1 MIRARVCWDVSW
13 ILRLKRD
20 VIVFAELER
29 VLFERLLRDLL
40 KATIWRK
47 FTFIEHIL
55 VDDAEGSQM
64 WLIEVSVNFLEA
76 AVLVTEVAS
85 LAIGAEFLTVELP
98 AVLRLI
104 FVIKT
109 LFLFVKDV
117 LMSFAYLF

>member
-1 MIRARVCWDVSW
+1 
-13 ILRLKRD
+13 
-20 VIVFAELER
+20 
-29 VLFERLLRDLL
+29 
-40 KATIWRK
+40 
-47 FTFIEHIL
+47 
-55 VDDAEGSQM
+55 
-64 WLIEVSVNFLEA
+64 VNFLEA

>member
-1 MIRARVCWDVSW
+1 M
-13 ILRLKRD
+13 
-20 VIVFAELER
+20 
-29 VLFERLLRDLL
+29 
-40 KATIWRK
+40 
-47 FTFIEHIL
+47 
-55 VDDAEGSQM
+55 
-64 WLIEVSVNFLEA
+64 SVNFLEA

>member
-1 MIRARVCWDVSW
+1 M
-13 ILRLKRD
+13 
-20 VIVFAELER
+20 
-29 VLFERLLRDLL
+29 
-40 KATIWRK
+40 
-47 FTFIEHIL
+47 
-55 VDDAEGSQM
+55 
-64 WLIEVSVNFLEA
+64 SVNFLEA

-98 AVLRLI
+98 AVLILI